1 MMTQMIDT
9 GPGLPDR
16 LGATVKAMGN
26 AGVGGS
32 GVNFALFSYHA
43 TDVELLLFD
52 RPDAA
57 EPSAVFQLDPKTNR
71 TGSYWHIFVPGL
83 KAGQLYG
90 YHLNGPFAPEEGH
103 RFDPSKVLLDPY
115 ARAIVDDPYDRVI
128 ATQYGVENCAQAM
141 KSVVVDPGAYDW
153 ENDQPLRR
161 DFNESAIYEMH
172 VRGFTRH
179 HSSGLPDAKR
189 GTYAGLIEKIP
200 YLQRLGV
207 QIVELMPVFQFDRQ
221 SAPGDRSNYWGYE
234 PVSFFAP
241 HRGYSSRQD
250 WLGPVDEFRDL
261 VKALHRAGIEVIL
274 DVVYNHTAEDG
285 SDGPTIS
292 LRAIDNRIYYL
303 LDLANRADYIDDS
316 GVGNTLNGNHTVVRR
331 MIMDSLRYWVQEMHV
346 DGFRFDLASVLY
358 RGQDNQVLQIPPLLW
373 DIDSDPVL
381 AGTKIIA
388 EAWDAVGLYQVGS
401 FVGDRWAVW
410 NGRYRDTVRRF
421 VKSDAGV
428 IRDLSDA
435 ICGSS
440 QVFMQPDRNPM
451 RSVNFITAHDG
462 FTLNDL
468 VSYNDKHNEAN
479 GEGNQDGSNQNNSWN
494 CGAEGPTND
503 PQIDALRRRQIRNF
517 FTILLLSQG
526 RPMFLMGDEVRN
538 TQHGNNNAYSQDNE
552 ISWFDWD
559 KVNEEQ
565 GLLRFVSGL
574 LRFRQKSKL
583 FRRQSYLAGPG
594 GTNIV
599 WHGVHLQQPDW
610 GDQSHSIAFELF
622 NPKGDNEQ
630 EHLYIIL
637 NAYWEPL
644 DFQLPN
650 LPTGCCWARLADTS
664 QPSAADFA
672 ELPVTLPE
680 NQNSYPATARSVV
693 VLVVAQNKSQ
703 GGTAI

>member
-1 MMTQMIDT
+1 MVTQILDT
-9 GPGLPDR
+9 GPGLPDQ
-16 LGATVKAMGN
+16 LGATVKAMGDTS
-26 AGVGGS
+26 VGGS
-32 GVNFALFSYHA
+32 GVNFSLFSYHA
-43 TDVELLLFD
+43 TGVDLLLFD

-57 EPSAVFQLDPKTNR
+57 EPSAVYRLDPQTNR
-71 TGSYWHIFVPGL
+71 TGSYWHIYLSGL

-90 YHLNGPFAPEEGH
+90 YRINGPFVPEGGQ

-115 ARAIVDDPYDRVI
+115 ARGVVDDSYNREI
-128 ATQYGVENCAQAM
+128 ASKYGVENCTQAM
-141 KSVVVDPGAYDW
+141 KSVVVDPDAYDW
-153 ENDQPLRR
+153 EKDQPLRR

-172 VRGFTRH
+172 VRGFTKH
-179 HSSGLPDAKR
+179 PSSGLPDATR

-207 QIVELMPVFQFDRQ
+207 QIVELMPVFQYDRQ
-221 SAPGDRSNYWGYE
+221 SAAGDRPNYWGYE
-234 PVSFFAP
+234 PVSLFAP

-250 WLGPVDEFRDL
+250 SLGPVDEFRDL

-274 DVVYNHTAEDG
+274 DIVYNHTAEDA

-292 LRAIDNRIYYL
+292 LRGIDNQIYYL
-303 LDLANRADYIDDS
+303 LDPANQAEYIDDS

-331 MIMDSLRYWVQEMHV
+331 LIMDSLRYWVQEMHV

-358 RGQDNQVLQIPPLLW
+358 RGEDNQVLQIPPLLW

-388 EAWDAVGLYQVGS
+388 EAWDAAGLYQVGS

-421 VKSDAGV
+421 VKSDTGV
-428 IRDLSDA
+428 IRDLADA
-435 ICGSS
+435 ISGSP
-440 QVFMQPDRNPM
+440 QVFSLPDRGPM

-468 VSYNDKHNEAN
+468 VSYNDKHNEVN

-494 CGAEGPTND
+494 CGVEGPTDD
-503 PQIDALRRRQIRNF
+503 PEIDALRRRQIRNF
-517 FTILLLSQG
+517 FTILFLSQG
-526 RPMFLMGDEVRN
+526 RPMFLMGDELRN
-538 TQHGNNNAYSQDNE
+538 TQNGNNNAYSQDNE

-559 KVNEEQ
+559 KADEEQ
-565 GLLRFVSGL
+565 ALFRFVSGL

-583 FRRQSYLAGPG
+583 FRHRAHWAEPG
-594 GTNIV
+594 GIEIV
-599 WHGVHLQQPDW
+599 WHGVHLNQPDW
-610 GDQSHSIAFELF
+610 GEQSHSLAFELS
-622 NPKGDNEQ
+622 NPESDDEH
-630 EHLYIIL
+630 EHLFMML

-650 LPTGCCWARLADTS
+650 LHAGRCWARFVDTS
-664 QPSAADFA
+664 QPSPADFA
-672 ELPVTLPE
+672 EPLVRLPE
-680 NQNSYPATARSVV
+680 GQNSYPAAARSVV
-693 VLVVAQNKSQ
+693 VLMVAQNKSQ
-703 GGTAI
+703 GGKAI

>member
-1 MMTQMIDT
+1 MLDT
-9 GPGLPDR
+9 GPGLPDQ
-16 LGATVKAMGN
+16 LGATVKTLADTT
-26 AGVGGS
+26 VGGS

-43 TDVELLLFD
+43 TGVELLLFE

-57 EPSAVFQLDPKTNR
+57 EPSAVFRLDPEMNR
-71 TGSYWHIFVPGL
+71 TGCYWHIFVSGL

-90 YHLNGPFAPEEGH
+90 YRISGPFVPQDGQ

-115 ARAIVDDPYDRVI
+115 AHAVVDDPYDRGI
-128 ATQYGVENCAQAM
+128 ASQHGVENCAHAM
-141 KSVVVDPGAYDW
+141 KSVVVDPDAYDW
-153 ENDQPLRR
+153 EGDRPLRR
-161 DFNESAIYEMH
+161 KFKDAAIYEMH
-172 VRGFTRH
+172 LRGFTRH
-179 HSSGLPDAKR
+179 PNSGLPDATR

-200 YLQRLGV
+200 YLQQLGV

-221 SAPGDRSNYWGYE
+221 SAPGDRPNYWGYE
-234 PVSFFAP
+234 PVSLFAP

-285 SDGPTIS
+285 SDGPTLS
-292 LRAIDNRIYYL
+292 LRGIDNRIYYL
-303 LDLANRADYIDDS
+303 LDPANQAEYINDS

-358 RGQDNQVLQIPPLLW
+358 RGQDNEVLQVPPLLW

-388 EAWDAVGLYQVGS
+388 EAWDAAGLYQVGS
-401 FVGDRWAVW
+401 FIGDRWAVW
-410 NGRYRDTVRRF
+410 NGHYRDTVRRF

-428 IRDLSDA
+428 IRDLGDV
-435 ICGSS
+435 ICGSFHVFS
-440 QVFMQPDRNPM
+440 QLDRDPM

-494 CGAEGPTND
+494 CGVEGPTDD
-503 PQIDALRRRQIRNF
+503 PQIESLRQRQIRNF
-517 FTILLLSQG
+517 FTILFLSQG
-526 RPMFLMGDEVRN
+526 RPMFLMGDEVRK
-538 TQHGNNNAYSQDNE
+538 TQSGNNNAYSQDNE
-552 ISWFDWD
+552 INWFDWD
-559 KVNEEQ
+559 KVDEEQ
-565 GLLRFVSGL
+565 ALFRFVSGL
-574 LRFRQKSKL
+574 LRFRWRSKL
-583 FRRQSYLAGPG
+583 YRDRTYWFEPG

-599 WHGVHLQQPDW
+599 WHGIHLHQPDW
-610 GDQSHSIAFELF
+610 GDQSHSIAFEIF
-622 NPKGDNEQ
+622 NPEDEDND
-630 EHLYIIL
+630 EHLYIML

-644 DFQLPN
+644 VFQLPD
-650 LPTGCCWARLADTS
+650 LPAGRRWARLVDTA
-664 QPSAADFA
+664 QPSPSDFA
-672 ELPVTLPE
+672 EPPVSLDE
-680 NQNSYPATARSVV
+680 NQYTYPATSRSAV
-693 VLVVAQNKSQ
+693 VLIEQNISQ

>member
-1 MMTQMIDT
+1 MLDT
-9 GPGLPDR
+9 GLGLPDQ
-16 LGATVKAMGN
+16 LGATVKTVADTS
-26 AGVGGS
+26 VGGS

-43 TDVELLLFD
+43 TGVELLLFD
-52 RPDAA
+52 RPDTA
-57 EPSAVFQLDPKTNR
+57 EPSAVFRLDPQTNR
-71 TGSYWHIFVPGL
+71 TGSYWHIFVSGL

-90 YHLNGPFAPEEGH
+90 YRISGPYVPQDGQ

-115 ARAIVDDPYDRVI
+115 ARAVVDDSYDRGV
-128 ATQYGVENCAQAM
+128 ASQHGVENCAQAM
-141 KSVVVDPGAYDW
+141 KSVVVDPAAYDW
-153 ENDQPLRR
+153 EGDRPLRR

-172 VRGFTRH
+172 VRGFTKH
-179 HSSGLPDAKR
+179 PSSSLPDVTR

-200 YLQRLGV
+200 YLQLLGV

-221 SAPGDRSNYWGYE
+221 SAPGDRPNYWGYE
-234 PVSFFAP
+234 PVTFFAP
-241 HRGYSSRQD
+241 HRGYSSSQD

-285 SDGPTIS
+285 YDGPTLS
-292 LRAIDNRIYYL
+292 LRGIDNQIYYL
-303 LDLANRADYIDDS
+303 LDPSNRAEYVDDS

-358 RGQDNQVLQIPPLLW
+358 RGEDDQVLQIPPLLW

-388 EAWDAVGLYQVGS
+388 EAWDAAGLYQVGS

-410 NGRYRDTVRRF
+410 NGRYRDTMRRF
-421 VKSDAGV
+421 VKGDAGV
-428 IRDLSDA
+428 IRDLADVIS
-435 ICGSS
+435 GSP
-440 QVFMQPDRNPM
+440 QVFSLPDRDPM

-479 GEGNQDGSNQNNSWN
+479 GEGNQDGSNQNDSWN
-494 CGAEGPTND
+494 CGVEGPTDD
-503 PQIDALRRRQIRNF
+503 PEIDALRQRQIRNF

-538 TQHGNNNAYSQDNE
+538 TQGGNNNAYSQDNE

-559 KVNEEQ
+559 KVDEEQ
-565 GLLRFVSGL
+565 ALFRFVSGL
-574 LRFRQKSKL
+574 LCFRRRNKL
-583 FRRQSYLAGPG
+583 FRDRAYWFEPG

-599 WHGVHLQQPDW
+599 WHGIHLHQPDW
-610 GDQSHSIAFELF
+610 GEQSHSIAFELF
-622 NPKGDNEQ
+622 NYEDEDND
-630 EHLYIIL
+630 EHLYIML

-644 DFQLPN
+644 VFQLPD
-650 LPTGCCWARLADTS
+650 LPAGRRWARLVDTAK
-664 QPSAADFA
+664 PSPSDFA
-672 ELPVTLPE
+672 EPPVSLDE
-680 NQNSYPATARSVV
+680 NQYKYPATSRSAV
-693 VLVVAQNKSQ
+693 VLIEQNISQ

>member
-16 LGATVKAMGN
+16 LGATVKAMGD

-57 EPSAVFQLDPKTNR
+57 EPSAVFRLDPKTNR

-128 ATQYGVENCAQAM
+128 ASQYGVENCAQAM

-358 RGQDNQVLQIPPLLW
+358 RGEDNQVLQIPPLLW

-388 EAWDAVGLYQVGS
+388 EAWDAAGLYQVGS

-410 NGRYRDTVRRF
+410 NGRYRDTMRRF
-421 VKSDAGV
+421 VKGDAGV
-428 IRDLSDA
+428 IRDLADVIS
-435 ICGSS
+435 GSP
-440 QVFMQPDRNPM
+440 QVFSLPDRDPM

-479 GEGNQDGSNQNNSWN
+479 GEGNQDGSNQNDSWN
-494 CGAEGPTND
+494 CGVEGPTDD
-503 PQIDALRRRQIRNF
+503 PEIDALRQRQIRNF

-538 TQHGNNNAYSQDNE
+538 TQNGNNNAYSQDNE
-552 ISWFDWD
+552 LSWLDWD
-559 KVNEEQ
+559 KADEEQ
-565 GLLRFVSGL
+565 AIFRFVSSL
-574 LRFRQKSKL
+574 LCFRQKSKL
-583 FRRQSYLAGPG
+583 FRHYAHRAEPG
-594 GTNIV
+594 RLNIV
-599 WHGVHLQQPDW
+599 WHGIHLNQPDW
-610 GDQSHSIAFELF
+610 GEQSHSLAFELF
-622 NPKGDNEQ
+622 NPESEGEH
-630 EHLYIIL
+630 EHLYIML

-644 DFQLPN
+644 VFQLPD
-650 LPTGCCWARLADTS
+650 LPAGRRWARLVDTA
-664 QPSAADFA
+664 QPSPSDFA
-672 ELPVTLPE
+672 EPPVSLDE
-680 NQNSYPATARSVV
+680 NQYTYPATSRSAV
-693 VLVVAQNKSQ
+693 VLIEQNISQ